1 MAIQPRKREEI
12 EEKYKWRLEDI
23 YASNDLW
30 EKDFS
35 EVDAKIGELV
45 KYKGVLTDS
54 AENLYNGLELDA
66 AISRVLEKLSIYAKM
81 RKDENLNVAAY
92 QEMTDRIQSLV
103 TKFSSE
109 SAFMKTELVKL
120 TSEKLTEYI
129 EKEER
134 LKLYEYLIE
143 KLLRFKPHILSESE
157 EKIVAMAGDVLA
169 GAGNIYGMLNNADIK
184 FPKFIGEDNNE
195 VVITQENVIR
205 YLRSSDRSIRKDVF
219 EKFYETFMSYKNTF
233 ASTLNTS
240 IKSDIFITK
249 TKKYESTIK
258 SALFPDNVDISV
270 YNNLI
275 EAVHNNL
282 DKLQKYC
289 DVKKQVLKLDEFHM
303 YDAYVS
309 MLNDVDKKI
318 SYEEAV
324 ETIKDVFKIFGE
336 DYYKAMSNGLES
348 GWVDVYDSEGK
359 RGGGY
364 MCSCYEAPHPYIL
377 LNHQNDLQSLFTLA
391 HEMGHAMHSYY
402 SKNNQPYIYASYT
415 IFVAEVASTVNEVL
429 LMKHLLKN
437 TTNVDEKL
445 YLVDYFMEKFRTTV
459 YRQTKF
465 AEFEKI
471 TYEKIEKGE
480 ALSAD
485 KICEIY
491 YNLHKLY
498 YGENVVS
505 DDLIKIEW
513 ARIPHFYRS
522 FYVYKYATGF
532 SAAIALA
539 EKISSGDKNALS
551 NYLEF
556 LKTGGSDYP
565 IELLKKAGVDMS
577 TPEPVQ
583 KALDFFGELINEF
596 EKLISTR

>member
-23 YASNDLW
+23 YASNELW

-45 KYKGVLTDS
+45 KYKGVLINS
-54 AENLYNGLELDA
+54 AENLYDGLELDTG
-66 AISRVLEKLSIYAKM
+66 ISRILEKLYTYAVR
-81 RKDENLNVAAY
+81 RKDENLNVAIY
-92 QEMTDRIQSLV
+92 QELSDRVRSLV
-103 TKFSSE
+103 TKASSE
-109 SAFMKTELVKL
+109 SAFIKTELVNL
-120 TSEKLTEYI
+120 TDEKLKKYI
-129 EKEER
+129 KENEK
-134 LKLYEYLIE
+134 LKLYEYYI
-143 KLLRFKPHILSESE
+143 KDLLRFKPHILNDSE
-157 EKIVAMAGDVLA
+157 EKLIAMTGDVLS
-169 GAGNIYGMLNNADIK
+169 GARNIYGMLNDADIK
-184 FPKFIGEDNNE
+184 FPEFIDEDNNG
-195 VVITQENVIR
+195 VTITQENFIK
-205 YLRSSDRSIRKDVF
+205 YMQSGDRNIRKDVF
-219 EKFYETFMSYKNTF
+219 EKFYKTFTVYKNTF
-233 ASTLNTS
+233 GSTLNAN
-240 IKSDIFITK
+240 IKSDVFVTK

-258 SALFPDNVDISV
+258 RALFSDNIDISV
-270 YNNLI
+270 YDNLI
-275 EAVHNNL
+275 KTVHSNL

-289 DVKKQVLKLDEFHM
+289 DMKKRVLNLDEFHM
-303 YDAYVS
+303 YDIYVS
-309 MLNDVDKKI
+309 MLKDVDKKI

-324 ETIKDVFKIFGE
+324 DTIKDVFKIYGE
-336 DYYKAMSNGLES
+336 DYYNAMSEGLENR
-348 GWVDVYDSEGK
+348 WIDVYENEGK
-359 RGGGY
+359 RSGAY
-364 MCSCYEAPHPYIL
+364 SCGSYDTNPYIL
-377 LNHQNDLQSLFTLA
+377 LNYQNNLQSLFTLA
-391 HEMGHAMHSYY
+391 HEMGHSMHTYFST
-402 SKNNQPYIYASYT
+402 KNQPFIYSGYT

-429 LMKHLLKN
+429 LVKHLLKN
-437 TTNVDEKL
+437 TINIDEKL
-445 YLVDYFMEKFRTTV
+445 YLINYFMDNFKSTM

-471 TYEKIEKGE
+471 IYEKIEKGE

-491 YNLHKLY
+491 YDLHKLY

-513 ARIPHFYRS
+513 TRIPHFYMN

-539 EKISSGDKNALS
+539 EKISSGDKNALD

-556 LKTGGSDYP
+556 LKSGGSDYP

-583 KALDFFGELINEF
+583 KALDFFGELIDEF
-596 EKLISTR
+596 EKLISTK

>member
-23 YASNDLW
+23 YASNELW

-45 KYKGVLTDS
+45 KYKGVLINS
-54 AENLYNGLELDA
+54 AENLYDGLELDTG
-66 AISRVLEKLSIYAKM
+66 ISRILEKLYTYAVR
-81 RKDENLNVAAY
+81 RKDENLNVAIY
-92 QEMTDRIQSLV
+92 QELSDRVRSLV
-103 TKFSSE
+103 TKASSE
-109 SAFMKTELVKL
+109 SAFIKTELVNL
-120 TSEKLTEYI
+120 TDEKLKKYI
-129 EKEER
+129 KENEK
-134 LKLYEYLIE
+134 LKLYEYYIE
-143 KLLRFKPHILSESE
+143 ELLRFKPHILNDSE
-157 EKIVAMAGDVLA
+157 EKLIAMTGDVLS
-169 GAGNIYGMLNNADIK
+169 GARNIYGMLNDADIK
-184 FPKFIGEDNNE
+184 FPEFIDEDNNG
-195 VVITQENVIR
+195 VTITQENFIK
-205 YLRSSDRSIRKDVF
+205 YMQSGDRNIRKDVF
-219 EKFYETFMSYKNTF
+219 EKFYKTFTVYKNTF
-233 ASTLNTS
+233 GSTLNAN
-240 IKSDIFITK
+240 IKSDVFVTK

-258 SALFPDNVDISV
+258 RALFSDNIDISV
-270 YNNLI
+270 YDNLI
-275 EAVHNNL
+275 KTVHSNL

-289 DVKKQVLKLDEFHM
+289 DMKKRVLNLDEFHM
-303 YDAYVS
+303 YDIYVS
-309 MLNDVDKKI
+309 MLKDVDKKI

-324 ETIKDVFKIFGE
+324 DTIKDVFKIYGE
-336 DYYKAMSNGLES
+336 DYYNAMSEGLENR
-348 GWVDVYDSEGK
+348 WIDVYENEGK
-359 RGGGY
+359 RSGAY
-364 MCSCYEAPHPYIL
+364 SCGSYDTNPYIL
-377 LNHQNDLQSLFTLA
+377 LNYQNNLQSLFTLA
-391 HEMGHAMHSYY
+391 HEMGHSMHTYFSTI
-402 SKNNQPYIYASYT
+402 NQPFIYSGYT

-429 LMKHLLKN
+429 LVKHLLKN
-437 TTNVDEKL
+437 TMNIDEKL
-445 YLVDYFMEKFRTTV
+445 YLINYFMDNFRLTL

-471 TYEKIEKGE
+471 IYEEIEKGE

-491 YNLHKLY
+491 YDLHKLY

-513 ARIPHFYRS
+513 ARIPHFYMN

-539 EKISSGDKNALS
+539 EKISNGDKNALD

-556 LKTGGSDYP
+556 LKSGGSDYP

-583 KALDFFGELINEF
+583 KALDFFGELIDEF
-596 EKLISTR
+596 EKLISTK